1 MNNPCCNRMANAFDP
16 YREALVVETR
26 TIWPDEFDT
35 IDEAERERIE
45 QLLHAQPQLCAELDY
60 TRLHT
65 GFCRDITVTQAD
77 LDRLAR

>member
-1 MNNPCCNRMANAFDP
+1 MANAFDP

-26 TIWPDEFDT
+26 TIWPDEFASL
-35 IDEAERERIE
+35 DEAERERIE
-45 QLLHAQPQLCAELDY
+45 RLLHAQPQQCAELDY

-77 LDRLAR
+77 LDRLAG